1 MGIGGVNAA
10 DATQRIYKSLPTDI
24 PEARL
29 MFVAEPNL
37 AVILL
42 LEIGREASVV
52 TVFAPV
58 TVGSPTP
65 CGPCGPCAPVAPLG
79 PVAPVAPFRFLKA
92 KEKVLANA
100 VPPRETVT
108 EGVPML
114 ASTVA
119 VAPVIL
125 ALAPAAPV
133 APVAPVAPFAPVS
146 PLSPLSPFGPCNCP

>member
-1 MGIGGVNAA
+1 MNAPVLGIGCVNAA

-79 PVAPVAPFRFLKA
+79 PVAPVAP
-92 KEKVLANA
+92 
-100 VPPRETVT
+100 
-108 EGVPML
+108 
-114 ASTVA
+114 
-119 VAPVIL
+119 VAP
-125 ALAPAAPV
+125 
-133 APVAPVAPFAPVS
+133 
-146 PLSPLSPFGPCNCP
+146 LSLIHISEPTRPY

>member
-1 MGIGGVNAA
+1 MNAPVLGIGCVNAA

-92 KEKVLANA
+92 KEKVANA

-108 EGVPML
+108 EGVPDRK
-114 ASTVA
+114 SV
-119 VAPVIL
+119 V
-125 ALAPAAPV
+125 
-133 APVAPVAPFAPVS
+133 
-146 PLSPLSPFGPCNCP
+146 